1 MLEGRDFSTAKA
13 KLSLF
18 LSLFSTPSGEQ
29 SSSLEEME
37 KEEEE
42 TFLSSSSDSRGSVN
56 QNNGTNTNL

>member
-29 SSSLEEME
+29 SSSLEEKE
-37 KEEEE
+37 EEEE

>member
-29 SSSLEEME
+29 SSSLKE
-37 KEEEE
+37 EEEE